1 MQIDEFR
8 TFCLEKPETTES
20 FPFDEHVLVFKV
32 LGKMF
37 ALTSLQKWENGD
49 HSVNLKCDP
58 ELAQELRSKY
68 PRDVLPGYHMHKKH
82 WNTVTIVNS
91 ALSEKYIRHL
101 INHSYELVVSKLPKG
116 KREGLREQ
124 YPGYFGGR

>member
-91 ALSEKYIRHL
+91 GLSEKYIRHL

-116 KREGLREQ
+116 KREALRAQ
-124 YPGYFGGR
+124 YPGYFGVK